1 MRVFRLGVIPTIDE
15 VRNLKICGHVVG
27 IVLRHAALKTG
38 VIFLIRVLQFFIKR
52 AEPLPQNLCLFGGE
66 VAAEIDDVSTSP
78 PE

>member
-15 VRNLKICGHVVG
+15 VRDLKIRGHVVG
-27 IVLRHAALKTG
+27 IVLRHAPLKTG

-52 AEPLPQNLCLFGGE
+52 AESLPQDCRLFDGE
-66 VAAEIDDVSTSP
+66 VAAEIDDVSTGP